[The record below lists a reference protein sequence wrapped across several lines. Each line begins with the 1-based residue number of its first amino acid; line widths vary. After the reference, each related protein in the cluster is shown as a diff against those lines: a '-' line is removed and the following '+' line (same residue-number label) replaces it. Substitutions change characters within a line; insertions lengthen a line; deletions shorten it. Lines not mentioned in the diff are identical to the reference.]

1 MPCRDADK
9 NPARSAN
16 RRTARIQED
25 GPMDLRNSTL
35 SMAEWE
41 TLIHR
46 AEAGEVSEALEN
58 VQRERGNAFDVI
70 FVGGGAGGRF
80 GSAYAQARG
89 LRQLVIDKWPFLG
102 GSCPHQACVPHHLFS
117 EAAREMDYMRWNAD
131 MLWFPKFE
139 EERASIV
146 DMIELFKKGRNNA
159 HAFMNWQ
166 SKEQLDMEYILNAE
180 ATVIDK
186 FTVEVNGERFTTDN
200 IVLATGTRTYFPPE
214 IAGLDKPGVYDFASL
229 IDPGLDY
236 EPTSCVIIGG
246 SKVAMEYGSFYQA
259 TGCHTTILTR
269 SPLMRTA
276 SLHHVDEDL
285 RAYVVDNM
293 RMRGMDIIE
302 GCEPLEV
309 LGEERVTG
317 VRVLLPDGT
326 QRVIETDFVFVGT
339 GERPNSQPYVDA
351 LGVDVDEK
359 GFVKVDSRMRT
370 SVPGVYAIGD
380 LIGSPMEMFKARK
393 CGMTAAR
400 NIAGEP
406 FEFDFTEYP
415 DFLHTTYEVTWVGLT
430 EEEAREAY
438 GDISVIQMPPKGIRN
453 EELALPLAEGS
464 MLYAFTRPELTGFQ
478 KCVYDNKSRRLLGA
492 HHCGFGAKDAF
503 QYLDHLIKK
512 GITIDEMGEMN
523 ELFLNPE
530 HFIQLSRLRAGN
542 QDLVDL

>member
-1 MPCRDADK
+1 
-9 NPARSAN
+9 
-16 RRTARIQED
+16 
-25 GPMDLRNSTL
+25 MDLMNLIDSKL

-46 AEAGEVSEALEN
+46 AETGEVSEALEN
-58 VQRERGNAFDVI
+58 VDRDRGNSFDVI

-80 GSAYAQARG
+80 GSAYSQARG

-117 EAAREMDYMRWNAD
+117 EAARELDYMRWNSD
-131 MLWFPKFE
+131 TLWFPKFE
-139 EERASIV
+139 ESRASIV

-166 SKEQLDMEYILNAE
+166 SKEQLEMEYILNAE

-186 FTVEVNGERFTTDN
+186 NTVEVNGERFTTKN
-200 IVLATGTRTYFPPE
+200 IVLGTGTRTYFPAE
-214 IAGLDKPGVYDFASL
+214 IGGLDKAGVYDFSTL

-259 TGCHTTILTR
+259 TGCQTTILTR
-269 SPLMRTA
+269 SPLMRTH

-285 RAYVVDNM
+285 RTYVVDNM
-293 RMRGMDIIE
+293 RLRGMDIIE
-302 GCEPLEV
+302 GCTPLEV
-309 LGEERVTG
+309 VGDERATG
-317 VRVLLPDGT
+317 VRVRLADGT
-326 QRVIETDFVFVGT
+326 ERVIETDFVFVGT
-339 GERPNSQPYVDA
+339 GERPNTKPFVDA
-351 LGVDVDEK
+351 LGIDVDEK
-359 GFVKVDSRMRT
+359 GFVKVNARMQT
-370 SVPGVYAIGD
+370 SIPGVYAIGD
-380 LIGSPMEMFKARK
+380 IIGSPMEMFKARK

-400 NIAGEP
+400 NISGEP
-406 FEFDFTEYP
+406 FEFDFSEYP

-430 EEEAREAY
+430 EDEAREAY

-453 EELALPLAEGS
+453 EELSLPLAEGS

-478 KCVYDNKSRRLLGA
+478 KAIYDNKSRRLLGA
-492 HHCGFGAKDAF
+492 HHVGFGAKDAF

-530 HFIQLSRLRAGN
+530 HFIQLSRLRAGQEN
-542 QDLVDL
+542 LSDL

>member
-1 MPCRDADK
+1 M
-9 NPARSAN
+9 NL
-16 RRTARIQED
+16 
-25 GPMDLRNSTL
+25 MDLIDSTL
-35 SMAEWE
+35 SMGEWE
-41 TLIHR
+41 SLIHR
-46 AEAGEVSEALEN
+46 AECGEVSEALEN
-58 VQRERGNAFDVI
+58 VHRDKGNAFDVI

-89 LRQLVIDKWPFLG
+89 LRQLVIDRWPFLG

-117 EAAREMDYMRWNAD
+117 EAAREMDYMRWNSD
-131 MLWFPKFE
+131 TLWFPKFE
-139 EERASIV
+139 EGRASIV
-146 DMIELFKKGRNNA
+146 DMIRLFKKGRNNA

-166 SKEQLDMEYILNAE
+166 SKEQLDMEYILNAD
-180 ATVIDK
+180 ATVVDK
-186 FTVEVNGERFTTDN
+186 NTVEVNGERFTASN
-200 IVLATGTRTYFPPE
+200 LVLATGARTYFPPE
-214 IAGLDKPGVYDFASL
+214 VTGLGKAGVYDFASL

-236 EPTSCVIIGG
+236 EPASCVIIGG

-259 TGCHTTILTR
+259 TGCRTTILTR

-285 RAYVVDNM
+285 RTYVVENM
-293 RMRGMDIIE
+293 RRRGMDIIE

-309 LGEERVTG
+309 VGDERATG
-317 VRVLLPDGT
+317 VRVRLADGSE
-326 QRVIETDFVFVGT
+326 QVIETNFVFVGT

-351 LGVDVDEK
+351 LGIDEK
-359 GFVKVDSRMRT
+359 GFIKVNSRMQT

-400 NIAGEP
+400 NISGEA

-430 EEEAREAY
+430 EDEAREAY

-453 EELALPLAEGS
+453 EELSLPLAEGS

-542 QDLVDL
+542 QNLVDL

>member
-1 MPCRDADK
+1 
-9 NPARSAN
+9 
-16 RRTARIQED
+16 
-25 GPMDLRNSTL
+25 MDLMDLHDSKLT
-35 SMAEWE
+35 MVEWE
-41 TLIHR
+41 ALIHS
-46 AEAGEVSEALEN
+46 AETGEVSEALEN
-58 VQRERGNAFDVI
+58 VHRDKGNAYDVI
-70 FVGGGAGGRF
+70 FIGGGAGGRF

-89 LRQLVIDKWPFLG
+89 LRQLAIEKWPFLG

-117 EAAREMDYMRWNAD
+117 EAAREMDYMRWNSD
-131 MLWFPKFE
+131 TLWFSKFE
-139 EERASIV
+139 ENRASIL

-186 FTVEVNGERFTTDN
+186 NTVEVNGERFTAKN
-200 IVLATGTRTYFPPE
+200 IVLATGVRTYLPPE
-214 IAGLDKPGVYDFASL
+214 IKGLDKTGVYDFASL

-276 SLHHVDEDL
+276 SMHHVDEDL
-285 RAYVVDNM
+285 RTYVVENM
-293 RMRGMDIIE
+293 ELRGMDIIE

-309 LGEERVTG
+309 VGDERATG
-317 VRVLLPDGT
+317 VRVRLADGT
-326 QRVIETDFVFVGT
+326 ERVIETDFVFVGT
-339 GERPNSQPYVDA
+339 GERPNTKPFVDA
-351 LGVDVDEK
+351 LGIEVDDR
-359 GFVKVDSRMRT
+359 GFVKVNSRMQT

-406 FEFDFTEYP
+406 FEFDFSEYP
-415 DFLHTTYEVTWVGLT
+415 DSLHTTYEVSWVGLT
-430 EEEAREAY
+430 EAEAREQY
-438 GDISVIQMPPKGIRN
+438 GDITVIQMPPKGIRN
-453 EELALPLAEGS
+453 DEIALPLSEGT

-478 KCVYDNKSRRLLGA
+478 KCIYDNGSRKLLGA
-492 HHCGFGAKDAF
+492 HHVGMGAKDAF
-503 QYLDHLIKK
+503 QYLDYLIKK

-523 ELFLNPE
+523 ELFINPE
-530 HFIQLSRLRAGN
+530 HFIQLSRLRAGHEN
-542 QDLVDL
+542 LVDL